1 MSPLILLAQAFFD
14 HQARAQTENLKV
26 AGLRAAEVG
35 RRMAIAGVLFSLM
48 GAFIFAA
55 ILIMLIDLGLQID
68 RGHGVIFSGLMIS
81 GSILILI
88 GLVAAFAGWLV
99 GRDPKA
105 PVAPPPP
112 APSPVSE
119 LRPLLEA
126 VAVGFLK
133 EFLDHQQQHRADS
146 SKRSNT
152 ATDEDES

>member
-1 MSPLILLAQAFFD
+1 MSVLILLAQAFFD

-48 GAFIFAA
+48 GAFVFAA

-99 GRDPKA
+99 GRVPKSTAA
-105 PVAPPPP
+105 PAPPPT
-112 APSPVSE
+112 SPVSE
-119 LRPLLEA
+119 LRPLLETI
-126 VAVGFLK
+126 AVGFLK
-133 EFLDHQQQHRADS
+133 EFLDHQKQHRADS
-146 SKRSNT
+146 STHPKRP
-152 ATDEDES
+152 TDNDEA

>member
-48 GAFIFAA
+48 GAFVFAA

-88 GLVAAFAGWLV
+88 GLVAAFAGY
-99 GRDPKA
+99 
-105 PVAPPPP
+105 P
-112 APSPVSE
+112 ATMAAY
-119 LRPLLEA
+119 RHA
-126 VAVGFLK
+126 VASGYRFYSYGDAMCVVG
-133 EFLDHQQQHRADS
+133 DS
-146 SKRSNT
+146 R
-152 ATDEDES
+152 